1 MDTLNSFIKN
11 NKTLHQRTILAYG
24 WSDRH
29 GLYVVLDSFDVVK
42 LGVKNRNFESI
53 REALTTFSRR
63 VQSAPSL
70 TRAIVD
76 LSQPT
81 LIQKIISVSDRFK
94 LKTSHQF
101 SVV

>member
-1 MDTLNSFIKN
+1 MDTLNSFIEN

-24 WSDRH
+24 WSDHH
-29 GLYVVLDSFDVVK
+29 GLYVVLDSFDVIK

-70 TRAIVD
+70 TRAIVG

>member
-1 MDTLNSFIKN
+1 MVTLKSFLEN
-11 NKTLHQRTILAYG
+11 NKTPNQHIILAYG

-29 GLYVVLDSFDVVK
+29 GLYAVLDSFDIVK
-42 LGVKNRNFESI
+42 LGVRNRNFESI
-53 REALTTFSRR
+53 CEALKSFSRH
-63 VQSAPSL
+63 VQSAPGL

-94 LKTSHQF
+94 LKTSHHF
-101 SVV
+101 CVT

>member
-1 MDTLNSFIKN
+1 MNTLKTFKEN
-11 NKTLHQRTILAYG
+11 NKDLNQRIVLAYG

-29 GLYVVLDSFDVVK
+29 GLYVILDSFDVVK

-53 REALTTFSRR
+53 RGALTSFSRR
-63 VQSAPSL
+63 VRSAPDL

-81 LIQKIISVSDRFK
+81 LIQKIISVSNRFK
-94 LKTSHQF
+94 LKISHQL

>member
-1 MDTLNSFIKN
+1 MDTLNSFIEN

-24 WSDRH
+24 WSNRH

-53 REALTTFSRR
+53 RGALTSFSRR
-63 VQSAPSL
+63 VQSAPDL
-70 TRAIVD
+70 TRAIVV

-94 LKTSHQF
+94 LKISHQL
-101 SVV
+101 SAV

>member
-1 MDTLNSFIKN
+1 MDTLNSFIEN

-42 LGVKNRNFESI
+42 LGVKNRNFETI
-53 REALTTFSRR
+53 RHALADFSRN
-63 VQSAPSL
+63 VKDAPGL
-70 TRAIVD
+70 TKAIVE

-81 LIQKIISVSDRFK
+81 LFQKIISVSEKFK
-94 LKTSHQF
+94 LKTSSHF
-101 SVV
+101 CIS